1 MIKTT
6 SGFTFLCVLIAA
18 LFSFTT
24 FVPDSVSAYS
34 KKVVIAKASVNN
46 KSSRKKRRR
55 KSKCTVASR
64 AVGKKQAIELVKTQS
79 ERLCKLSGLEYET
92 TADAVTG
99 AKLHVEAD
107 GETLTDNEG
116 MQNIEE
122 GEELAELELEDDV
135 PVNVDNFRTLWL
147 SYVDDEGDNLTW
159 AGIEKAQILDVIMD
173 WLGTRY
179 HYGGTVRTGIDCS
192 AFTRMIYNTVATAEL
207 PRTAASQ
214 YTVGAPISKNADLQ
228 FGDLV
233 FFNTRRR
240 TYVSHVGIYLG
251 DNLFA
256 HSSSRYGVTISS
268 LESTYYAKRLIG
280 ARRLDDQD
288 VLRLASNQDSASTN

>member
-1 MIKTT
+1 MKTT
-6 SGFTFLCVLIAA
+6 SGFTILCLLIAA
-18 LFSFTT
+18 VFTFT
-24 FVPDSVSAYS
+24 SVVPVEAQ
-34 KKVVIAKASVNN
+34 ASV
-46 KSSRKKRRR
+46 KSSVVVKPTKNKRKKNKRR
-55 KSKCTVASR
+55 KSKCTVAAR
-64 AVGKKQAIELVKTQS
+64 AIGKKHALELVKTQS
-79 ERLCKLSGLEYET
+79 VELCKLSGLEYENSNE
-92 TADAVTG
+92 AVAG
-99 AKLHVEAD
+99 AKTQIAAD

-116 MQNIEE
+116 MQSIEE

-135 PVNVDNFRTLWL
+135 PVDVDNFRTLWL

-179 HYGGTVRTGIDCS
+179 HYGGTVRSGIDCS
-192 AFTRMIYNTVATAEL
+192 AFTRMIYNTVATVEL
-207 PRTAASQ
+207 PRTAATQ
-214 YTVGAPISKNADLQ
+214 YTVGAPISKNAELQ

-256 HSSSRYGVTISS
+256 HASSRYGVTISS

-288 VLRLASNQDSASTN
+288 VLRLASNMDSASSN